1 MTAQEGNA
9 EMSAPPPPPPE
20 PHPVE
25 TLVRLALGGFAIMT
39 RNMPERTRTW
49 ETQTDTALKIRQAAE
64 RSTALAPTRPSPT
77 TTALDSAPP
86 PETELDKARTI
97 LLGMVV
103 DTQQR
108 IENALPQNPTPPP
121 LITAMLREYENN
133 PAFQGLREQVDV
145 LAARGEQELERWAQ
159 AGRTQEERNQVLFQT
174 AIRTTTE
181 TTIHEITTN
190 QEVRQLVRQQS
201 VSVFEEIV
209 EEIREHLISLD
220 LFIER
225 YIRRLFGR
233 RPRHEIPT
241 PIFADPEHPAYIGHR
256 HQIYPAYYPP
266 YE

>member
-1 MTAQEGNA
+1 
-9 EMSAPPPPPPE
+9 MSAPPPPPE
-20 PHPVE
+20 PNPVE
-25 TLVRLALGGFAIMT
+25 TLVRLALGGLAIMT
-39 RNMPERTRTW
+39 RHMPERTRTW
-49 ETQTDTALKIRQAAE
+49 EATTDAVLEAREAAGQSTAIVPTRQPPTP
-64 RSTALAPTRPSPT
+64 TALAPAT
-77 TTALDSAPP
+77 PP
-86 PETELDKARTI
+86 APETELDKARTI

-108 IENALPQNPTPPP
+108 IENALPKHPTPPP

-159 AGRTQEERNQVLFQT
+159 LGRAQEERNQVLFET

-201 VSVFEEIV
+201 MSVFEEIV

-225 YIRRLFGR
+225 HLRRLFGL

-241 PIFADPEHPAYIGHR
+241 PIFANPEHPAYIGHR
-256 HQIYPAYYPP
+256 HKLYPP
-266 YE
+266 SHK